1 MALLPASQ
9 AGFAGKSCRI
19 MPLGGASEFK
29 LPIFPTNTNAAQTA
43 SVTYGK
49 GSTDGNGYRG
59 TLYNL
64 LLADGNDVDMVGSQK
79 GGNMSDPDNEGYNGL
94 IITEI
99 DAKGNTA
106 MPIYQ
111 PNIVAIVA
119 GTNDMKRDIDVADA
133 PNRLKNL
140 IQDVLDASS
149 ETVVVVSTLHPN
161 ADPPS
166 EERILAFN
174 AALPDLVQSF
184 VDAGKPVIL
193 VDSHAVIAVGDLVDG
208 THPND
213 AGYARMGKAFYD
225 GIQEAYKRGWIFDIQ

>member
-1 MALLPASQ
+1 
-9 AGFAGKSCRI
+9 
-19 MPLGGASEFK
+19 
-29 LPIFPTNTNAAQTA
+29 
-43 SVTYGK
+43 
-49 GSTDGNGYRG
+49 
-59 TLYNL
+59 
-64 LLADGNDVDMVGSQK
+64 MVGSQK

-99 DAKGNTA
+99 DAKGNIA

-119 GTNDMKRDIDVADA
+119 GTNDMKRDVDVADA

-184 VDAGKPVIL
+184 VDAGYPVVL
-193 VDSHAVIAVGDLVDG
+193 VDSHAVIAIGDLVDG

-213 AGYARMGKAFYD
+213 AGYARMGKVFYD
-225 GIQEAYKRGWIFDIQ
+225 GIQEAYKKGWIFDIE